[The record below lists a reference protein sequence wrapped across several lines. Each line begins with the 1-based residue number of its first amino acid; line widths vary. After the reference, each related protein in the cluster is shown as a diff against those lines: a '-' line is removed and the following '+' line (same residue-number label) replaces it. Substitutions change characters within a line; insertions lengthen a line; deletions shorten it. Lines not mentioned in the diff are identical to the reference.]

1 MEKEFYA
8 FCFLNKSQACFNSST
23 WRINAIYD
31 HFPTEK
37 EIINYTCLKNTP
49 SDRELAK
56 KLVEGNGDPVRLV
69 YSKDEFTWCEK
80 FFEVMITTFK
90 YGEELKLEDFLVTG
104 YAIDNNEDKIVFF
117 KK

>member
-8 FCFLNKSQACFNSST
+8 FCFLNKFQACFNSST
-23 WRINAIYD
+23 WGINAIYD
-31 HFPTEK
+31 HFPIEK
-37 EIINYTCLKNTP
+37 EIINHTCLKDTP

-69 YSKDEFTWCEK
+69 YSKDESTWCEK
-80 FFEVMITTFK
+80 FFEYMIIPFK
-90 YGEELKLEDFLVTG
+90 YGEELKLEDLLVTG
-104 YAIDNNEDKIVFF
+104 YVDNNEDKIVFF